1 MRGSIR
7 ASGWREAAMTEMDL
21 QFKAAVGAEPGSEL
35 LDAAPA
41 RKALWRNI
49 PRHPGLVIGLAVLAS
64 LMIVAVFAPWISPYN
79 PYDQHLAQRLMP
91 PVWVHGGSAAHLL
104 GTDHL
109 GRDYLSRLLFG
120 ARVSLLIGFGAASI
134 GCVIGV
140 TLGMCAGFFGGVIDR
155 IVSFILTC
163 QLALP
168 GLLLAMALVFLIGP
182 SVGVVIC
189 VIGFLH
195 WSYYLVVTRAATQKI
210 RDLEYITAARAI
222 GSSRLQIMV
231 TEILPNLFSE
241 IIVIFSLE
249 VGVAVLAEAAL
260 SFLGVGIQ
268 PPTSSWGLM
277 IAEGKIS
284 VFLRPWLV
292 ILPGMF
298 IFLLVLA
305 ANLVGDGLRDL
316 LSAESRR

>member
-1 MRGSIR
+1 MGTRPLPTRPGAGADRWFQLKQQIHLKLLNSLSPDQLKAINK
-7 ASGWREAAMTEMDL
+7 SGVRE
-21 QFKAAVGAEPGSEL
+21 Q
-35 LDAAPA
+35 
-41 RKALWRNI
+41 
-49 PRHPGLVIGLAVLAS
+49 IGNVVER
-64 LMIVAVFAPWISPYN
+64 IVADENMPMTLAERERLIEDVLDEVFGLGPLEPLLKDPTISEIMVNGFDNVYVERAGRVVETN
-79 PYDQHLAQRLMP
+79 VRFKDT
-91 PVWVHGGSAAHLL
+91 AHV
-104 GTDHL
+104 
-109 GRDYLSRLLFG
+109 RM
-120 ARVSLLIGFGAASI
+120 I
-134 GCVIGV
+134 
-140 TLGMCAGFFGGVIDR
+140 IDR

-168 GLLLAMALVFLIGP
+168 GRLLAMALVFLIGP

-277 IAEGKIS
+277 IAEGKVS

-292 ILPGMF
+292 ILPGMM
-298 IFLLVLA
+298 ILVTVASLNILGNA
-305 ANLVGDGLRDL
+305 LRDAL
-316 LSAESRR
+316 DPRAWGR

>member
-1 MRGSIR
+1 MS
-7 ASGWREAAMTEMDL
+7 EMDL

-49 PRHPGLVIGLAVLAS
+49 PRHPGLVIGLTVLAS

>member
-1 MRGSIR
+1 MS
-7 ASGWREAAMTEMDL
+7 EMDL
-21 QFKAAVGAEPGSEL
+21 SFKAAAASEPAGEL

-41 RKALWRNI
+41 RPKLWRNI
-49 PRHPGLVIGLAVLAS
+49 MHHPGLVIGLVVLAS
-64 LMIVAVFAPWISPYN
+64 LVLLAIFAPWVSPYD
-79 PYDQHLAQRLMP
+79 PYDQSLPQRLLP
-91 PVWVHGGSAAHLL
+91 PFWVDGGSTAHLL

-109 GRDYLSRLLFG
+109 GRDYLSRLLYG

-140 TLGMCAGFFGGVIDR
+140 TLGVCAGYFGGLIDR

-189 VIGFLH
+189 VIGLLH

-210 RDLEYITAARAI
+210 RDLEYITAARVI
-222 GSSRLQIMV
+222 GSSRLQIMT

-268 PPTSSWGLM
+268 PPTASWGLM
-277 IAEGKIS
+277 IAEGKVS

-292 ILPGMF
+292 ILPGIF

-316 LSAESRR
+316 MSAESRR